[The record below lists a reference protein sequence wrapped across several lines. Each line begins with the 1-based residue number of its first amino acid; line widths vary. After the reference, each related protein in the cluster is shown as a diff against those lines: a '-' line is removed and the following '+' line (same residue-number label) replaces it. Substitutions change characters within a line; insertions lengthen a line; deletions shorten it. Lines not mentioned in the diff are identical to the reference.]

1 MFDISMISE
10 SDLGFVKSF
19 MEIKQ
24 GIKQGMR
31 KYGGRSYIMVEG
43 DP

>member
-24 GIKQGMR
+24 GMR
-31 KYGGRSYIMVEG
+31 KYRGRSHIMVEG